1 MVSDGCDLCSA
12 PRALLVAAC
21 LIPFFVLCVITLLVA
36 LLLTPC
42 LGPCRA
48 VIPPVESSS
57 RASSI
62 RPS

>member
-1 MVSDGCDLCSA
+1 MRGVAPLERHSVVSDGCDLCSA

-42 LGPCRA
+42 L
-48 VIPPVESSS
+48 
-57 RASSI
+57 
-62 RPS
+62 